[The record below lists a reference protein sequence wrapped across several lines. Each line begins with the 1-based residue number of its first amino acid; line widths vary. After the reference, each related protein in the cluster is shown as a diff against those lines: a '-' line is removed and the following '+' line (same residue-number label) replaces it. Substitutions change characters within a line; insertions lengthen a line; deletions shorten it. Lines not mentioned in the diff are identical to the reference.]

1 MASSWFSFG
10 KKKPSYPEIDSGDSF
25 TIAIEKFGQI
35 IDVANAN
42 NFHGSNDFRTAIA
55 LLQRAALRFVKGE
68 GASEKEVIDILKSYV
83 GARSNYH
90 GKVPDSGISALHDFA
105 AQLLHELK
113 MRKRE
118 TAKVFASM
126 PKPPSEKPGANIT
139 NILQKRLEELRKGGS
154 HTRKNYRRRATTRR
168 QKRRTAA

>member
-1 MASSWFSFG
+1 MASSWFPFG
-10 KKKPSYPEIDSGDSF
+10 KKTPSYPEIKSTDSF
-25 TIAIEKFGQI
+25 TDAIVKFWKI
-35 IDVANAN
+35 IDAANAN
-42 NFHGSNDFRTAIA
+42 NFHGSYDFRTAIV
-55 LLQRAALRFVKGE
+55 LLQSTAMRFVKGE
-68 GASEKEVIDILKSYV
+68 SASKEEVIDILKRYV
-83 GARSNYH
+83 GTGSNYH
-90 GKVPDSGISALHDFA
+90 GKVPDSGISALHNFA
-105 AQLLHELK
+105 AQLLLELK
-113 MRKRE
+113 KRKRE